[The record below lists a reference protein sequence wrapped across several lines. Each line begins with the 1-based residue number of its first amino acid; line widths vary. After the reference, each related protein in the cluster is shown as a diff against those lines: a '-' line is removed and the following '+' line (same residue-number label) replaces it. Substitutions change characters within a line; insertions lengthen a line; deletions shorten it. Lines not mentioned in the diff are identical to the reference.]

1 MSKDFLLTEKYRPKT
16 INECILPESLKNRFL
31 SYVESKNLPNLI
43 FYGPSGLGKTSVA
56 KSLLN
61 DLGYD
66 FIFINGSL
74 QNSIDD
80 LRTHIQDFVTT
91 VSFTGARK
99 AVLIDEA
106 ERMSAA
112 MQDGMKSFMEEFC
125 NNVTF
130 ILTSNNYSRITDH
143 LKSRAAGIDF
153 AVSKEDAKPLLSLFF
168 KRLIMILNQ
177 ENIQY
182 DKTVVAK
189 VLAKFFPDFRRVLNE
204 IQSYSRNNSAID
216 TGILNSIKDLSIK
229 ELFAHMKTQN
239 FTEIRTWVSE
249 NTSHYSE
256 IYRKIFDTANE
267 YFTSNTVPMVIL
279 TVAKY
284 QFQSTVAVDQ
294 EVNLTAC
301 LIEIMIDCELK

>member
-1 MSKDFLLTEKYRPKT
+1 
-16 INECILPESLKNRFL
+16 
-31 SYVESKNLPNLI
+31 
-43 FYGPSGLGKTSVA
+43 
-56 KSLLN
+56 
-61 DLGYD
+61 
-66 FIFINGSL
+66 
-74 QNSIDD
+74 
-80 LRTHIQDFVTT
+80 
-91 VSFTGARK
+91 
-99 AVLIDEA
+99 
-106 ERMSAA
+106 
-112 MQDGMKSFMEEFC
+112 
-125 NNVTF
+125 
-130 ILTSNNYSRITDH
+130 
-143 LKSRAAGIDF
+143 
-153 AVSKEDAKPLLSLFF
+153 
-168 KRLIMILNQ
+168 MILNQ